1 VSEDFARISFHT
13 PTALDAVFPYHVVA
27 AGRTVARPD
36 EAPIRRRYNQHVL
49 ILTLSGRGEV
59 AVNGRLRGA
68 EPGTIAWLNTTHD
81 YFHRCDARAGDWRYA
96 WLGIHGFGL
105 DEVFASVADC
115 ASEPVTRLGDGAAA
129 EALFAAVLGRMESR
143 PADQSAANSADVAR
157 LMALILTERSAQFA
171 ALPGL
176 APVERVVL
184 ALREGLARPWRI
196 GEMARLAEL
205 SPSQLH
211 RLFRRKFGLT
221 PMNWLR
227 AERINAAKR
236 MLTGPDR
243 PIAAVAEAVGYPDPY
258 HFSRDFRALTQRSP
272 SLFRQEGGA

>member
-1 VSEDFARISFHT
+1 
-13 PTALDAVFPYHVVA
+13 
-27 AGRTVARPD
+27 
-36 EAPIRRRYNQHVL
+36 
-49 ILTLSGRGEV
+49 
-59 AVNGRLRGA
+59 
-68 EPGTIAWLNTTHD
+68 
-81 YFHRCDARAGDWRYA
+81 
-96 WLGIHGFGL
+96 
-105 DEVFASVADC
+105 
-115 ASEPVTRLGDGAAA
+115 
-129 EALFAAVLGRMESR
+129 
-143 PADQSAANSADVAR
+143 
-157 LMALILTERSAQFA
+157 MALILTERSAQFA

-196 GEMARLAEL
+196 GDMARLAEL